1 MYESLFN
8 TCIGATDEAMHKW
21 KVYTY
26 NEFDEENMKLQDAYF
41 ELANYIDFDITMNVH
56 MDAEC

>member
-1 MYESLFN
+1 MQEARFD
-8 TCIGATDEAMHKW
+8 ATAIALDKW
-21 KVYTY
+21 KIATY
-26 NEFDEENMKLQDAYF
+26 CEFDIENMKLQDAYF